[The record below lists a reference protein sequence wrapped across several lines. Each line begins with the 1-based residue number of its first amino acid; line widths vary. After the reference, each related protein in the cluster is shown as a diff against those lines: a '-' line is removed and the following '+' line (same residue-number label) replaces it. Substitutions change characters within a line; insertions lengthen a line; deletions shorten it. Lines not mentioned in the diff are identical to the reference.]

1 MSTFLIHQESGY
13 LVLLADSLGTKTHT
27 ATETTYPLT
36 APKLVHVGAGVYA
49 AHAGTLQPAI
59 DMLSELGKTLSGAPS
74 WEALTSHMKEIGLA
88 VHAKYRDRFKSDSF
102 DVRVAIVLTGERRHP
117 NDIASDRSSS
127 IVLWELARGFE
138 PHYVKGYLHFAGSQQ
153 LSELATSFLSQPLV
167 LGMLQSGPLSAAH
180 ALVAA
185 HAALSKLSSSI
196 SPEANVVVIGEDDE
210 HTVLHGTLL
219 DLGQA
224 VLIKG

>member
-1 MSTFLIHQESGY
+1 MSTFLIHQECAY

-59 DMLSELGKTLSGAPS
+59 DMLSELGKTLVGATS
-74 WEALTSHMKEIGLA
+74 WEAVTSHMKEIGLA
-88 VHAKYRDRFKSDSF
+88 VHARYRDRFKSDSF
-102 DVRVAIVLTGERRHP
+102 DVRVAVVFTGERRHP
-117 NDIASDRSSS
+117 DDIASDRSSS

-138 PHYVKGYLHFAGSQQ
+138 PHYVKGHLHFAGSTQ
-153 LSELATSFLSQPLV
+153 LSELATNFLRQPLV
-167 LGMLQSGPLSAAH
+167 VGMLQGGPLSAAH

>member
-74 WEALTSHMKEIGLA
+74 WEAVTSHMKEIGLA

-117 NDIASDRSSS
+117 DDIASDRSSS
-127 IVLWELARGFE
+127 IVLWEL
-138 PHYVKGYLHFAGSQQ
+138 YVKGYLHFAGSQQ
-153 LSELATSFLSQPLV
+153 LSELATSFLSQPLL
-167 LGMLQSGPLSAAH
+167 LGMLQGGPLSAAH